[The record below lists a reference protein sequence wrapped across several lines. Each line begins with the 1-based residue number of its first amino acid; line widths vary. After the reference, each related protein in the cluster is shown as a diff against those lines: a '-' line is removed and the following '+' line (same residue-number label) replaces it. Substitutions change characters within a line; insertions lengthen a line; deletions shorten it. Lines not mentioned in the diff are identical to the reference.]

1 MFDLRKK
8 YDTNKQEIHYEK
20 NRKKTTHL

>member
-1 MFDLRKK
+1 MFDLGKK

-20 NRKKTTHL
+20 NEKKQHI

>member
-1 MFDLRKK
+1 MFDLGKK

-20 NRKKTTHL
+20 TRKKTHI

>member
-1 MFDLRKK
+1 MFDLGKK

-20 NRKKTTHL
+20 NEKKKHI